1 MSNINPNPLHIY
13 EPLLLGK
20 TVAVATSIADKKGID
35 LFVKCDEKS
44 EYEDI
49 ILMFRPNRLNVEVAE
64 GIVTK
69 LISWG

>member
-1 MSNINPNPLHIY
+1 MSIVNPNPLYIY

-20 TVAVATSIADKKGID
+20 TIAVATSIAAKKGID
-35 LFVKCDEKS
+35 LFVKRDEKS

-49 ILMFRPNRLNVEVAE
+49 ILMARPNRLNVEVAE

-69 LISWG
+69 LLYWG